1 MTIVSTATGAQVT
14 CARNHG
20 EPELARRTRLFLLII
35 ASCALWAFP
44 AAAHVGFVKRQVE
57 LAGAIELTLRTPHGC
72 NGSPTLR
79 LRMRLP
85 RAVTSARPQNKEG
98 WTISQSGEGGAREVI
113 WSGRL
118 PDKQTGLF
126 PLTIELDGSAKAGE
140 TLFFPVVQE
149 CETGVSRWIDT
160 KGALD
165 GEAQDGSHDEATSPA
180 PSIRLLPR
188 K

>member
-1 MTIVSTATGAQVT
+1 M
-14 CARNHG
+14 
-20 EPELARRTRLFLLII
+20 ARRSGLFLSLLGCCLLV
-35 ASCALWAFP
+35 ASP
-44 AAAHVGFVKRQVE
+44 VAAHVGFTKRQVA
-57 LAGAIELTLRTPHGC
+57 LAPGIELTLRVPHGC
-72 NGSPTLR
+72 DGSPTLR

-85 RAVTSARPQNKEG
+85 RAVTSVRPQRKEG

-126 PLTIELDGSAKAGE
+126 PLIIELDGSAKAGE

-149 CETGVSRWIDT
+149 CESGVSRWIDM
-160 KGALD
+160 KGAPD
-165 GEAQDGSHDEATSPA
+165 GEAQDGAHDEATSPA

>member
-1 MTIVSTATGAQVT
+1 M
-14 CARNHG
+14 
-20 EPELARRTRLFLLII
+20 ARRPKVFLSVF

-85 RAVTSARPQNKEG
+85 RAVTSARPQRKEG
-98 WTISQSGEGGAREVI
+98 WTTSQSGEGGAREVI

-126 PLTIELDGSAKAGE
+126 ALIIELDGSVKAGE

-149 CETGVSRWIDT
+149 CETGVARWIDM
-160 KGALD
+160 KGAPD
-165 GEAQDGSHDEATSPA
+165 GEAQDGAHDEATSPA

>member
-1 MTIVSTATGAQVT
+1 M
-14 CARNHG
+14 
-20 EPELARRTRLFLLII
+20 ARRPWLFLLII

-85 RAVTSARPQNKEG
+85 RAVTSVRPQRKEG

-149 CETGVSRWIDT
+149 CESGVSRWIDM
-160 KGALD
+160 KGAPD
-165 GEAQDGSHDEATSPA
+165 GEAQDGAHDEATSPA